1 MARRTGDPDALRVL
15 HREHAAALWS
25 YVVHLTGD
33 RARAEDVVQET
44 MLRAWRH
51 AIVDGD
57 RGSAR
62 AWLFTVAHNIVVDEA
77 RSAANRHEALMETPP
92 EELLSDRVDTLFETM
107 LVTDALRSLSREHL
121 AVVVRSYYGRLT
133 IDEIARELDIPAGT
147 VKSRLHYGL
156 RSLRLALQERG
167 VTR

>member
-1 MARRTGDPDALRVL
+1 MADPGALEQL
-15 HREHAAALWS
+15 HREHAAALWG
-25 YVVHLTGD
+25 YVLRLTGD

-51 AIVDGD
+51 GVQDDG

-62 AWLFTVAHNIVVDEA
+62 AWLYTVARNLVVDDA
-77 RSAANRHEALMETPP
+77 RSARSRHEAVTDEPP
-92 EELLSDRVDTLFETM
+92 ERPQADRVDRMLDSL
-107 LVTDALRSLSREHL
+107 LVTDALAAIGADHRT
-121 AVVVRSYYGRLT
+121 VVVKAYFGRLT
-133 IDEIARELDIPAGT
+133 VAEIASDLGIPVGT

-156 RSLRLALQERG
+156 RALRLALQERG

>member
-1 MARRTGDPDALRVL
+1 MPRQTGDPDVLRAL
-15 HREHAAALWS
+15 HRDHAPALWS

-44 MLRAWRH
+44 MLRAWRS

-62 AWLFTVAHNIVVDEA
+62 AWLFTVAHNLVVDDA
-77 RSAANRHEALMETPP
+77 RSAAARHEAVTETPP
-92 EELLSDRVDTLFETM
+92 EEALSDRVDVLFDTM

-121 AVVVRSYYGRLT
+121 AVVVRAYYGRLT
-133 IDEIARELDIPAGT
+133 IEEIARELDIPAGT